1 MNPISFD
8 TYIRRDA
15 YRNGW
20 DNCEPDADG
29 TGRWLSSTAHEGLL
43 HVSPEG
49 DLFVIVPT
57 YQPISRIP
65 LAELASTLRELA
77 QSDTSPKGDPPLRTE
92 RQQMITT
99 RTAQSRYRSTLEKM
113 WGGKCPLTGVSIP
126 ELLRAS
132 HAKPWKDCT
141 DAERVDPYNGFLFEA
156 RIDVLFDQGYISFDD
171 GGELLISPLLG
182 ADEIRKLGLR
192 DVAHHLPWVAAEHA
206 PYLQWHRERV
216 FRGEV
221 ESSRLR

>member
-20 DNCEPDADG
+20 DNCESDSEG
-29 TGRWLSSTAHEGLL
+29 IGRWLSSTAHEGLL
-43 HVSPEG
+43 HVFPED

-57 YQPISRIP
+57 YQPICRVP
-65 LAELASTLRELA
+65 LAELASTLRNLA
-77 QSDTSPKGDPPLRTE
+77 ETDTAPKGEPPLRTE

-99 RTAQSRYRSTLEKM
+99 RTAQSRYRSALEKM

-126 ELLRAS
+126 ALLRAS

-141 DAERVDPYNGFLFEA
+141 DTERVDPYNGFLLEA
-156 RIDVLFDQGYISFDD
+156 RMDALFDQGYISFADE
-171 GGELLISPLLG
+171 GTLIISPCLTEE
-182 ADEIRKLGLR
+182 DREMLGLHTI
-192 DVAHHLPWVAAEHA
+192 AQILPMITPEHLP
-206 PYLQWHRERV
+206 YLCWHRENV
-216 FRGEV
+216 FL
-221 ESSRLR
+221 S

>member
-43 HVSPEG
+43 HVFPEG

-57 YQPISRIP
+57 YQPICRVP

-77 QSDTSPKGDPPLRTE
+77 QSDTAPTGEPPLRTV
-92 RQQMITT
+92 RQQMVTT
-99 RTAQSRYRSTLEKM
+99 RTVQHRYRAGQEKI
-113 WGGKCPLTGVSIP
+113 WSSKCPLTGVAIP
-126 ELLRAS
+126 ALLRAS

-141 DAERVDPYNGFLFEA
+141 DAERVAPYNGFLLEA
-156 RIDVLFDQGYISFDD
+156 RMDALFDQGYISFADD
-171 GGELLISPLLG
+171 GTLIVSPRLTVEDRQ
-182 ADEIRKLGLR
+182 ALGLHA
-192 DVAHHLPWVAAEHA
+192 VEQKLLQIAPAHL
-206 PYLQWHRERV
+206 PYLQWHRDHIFLV
-216 FRGEV
+216 
-221 ESSRLR
+221 